1 MVSKLKEGELKI
13 GEIQG
18 EVLGKDGGNKG
29 EYAKVF
35 DKIASYLEL
44 VQNQPEKV

>member
-18 EVLGKDGGNKG
+18 EVLGKDGGNEGKNIDG
-29 EYAKVF
+29 LGNGIGDRYKH
-35 DKIASYLEL
+35 D
-44 VQNQPEKV
+44 